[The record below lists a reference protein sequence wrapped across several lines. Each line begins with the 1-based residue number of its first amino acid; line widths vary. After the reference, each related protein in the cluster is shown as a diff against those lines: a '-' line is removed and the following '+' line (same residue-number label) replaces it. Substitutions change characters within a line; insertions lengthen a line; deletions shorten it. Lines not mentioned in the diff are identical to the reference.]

1 MRGLMPI
8 NRKEFEDGKL
18 HSKVEEEI
26 IAFLKERE
34 KRAFTSQEI
43 MGGIHLH
50 TEFSTPEITKMSTF
64 AIADFTALLYDLVK
78 KGAIT
83 MRIIRN
89 RMHFMIQAQT
99 GTCPKC
105 GTEIHAPNK
114 SWLMTGRADR
124 DGNRTQLHIGLFRC
138 PKHGFFRKALGKLK
152 IRGKTRSPAK
162 VKPSRTKKRTAMKK
176 KRARKETSRKN
187 ISSKKKGRKPKD
199 WTLI

>member
-1 MRGLMPI
+1 MPI
-8 NRKEFEDGKL
+8 NKREFEDGKL

-26 IAFLKERE
+26 MTFLRERG

-64 AIADFTALLYDLVK
+64 AISDFTALLYDLVK
-78 KGAIT
+78 RGTIT

-89 RMHFMIQAQT
+89 RMYFMIHAEMAR
-99 GTCPKC
+99 CPKC
-105 GTEIHAPNK
+105 GTEIHAPSK
-114 SWLMTGRADR
+114 SWLMTGRADK
-124 DGNRTQLHIGLFRC
+124 DGNRTQLHIGLFKC

-162 VKPSRTKKRTAMKK
+162 VKSSRTKKSTIAKK
-176 KRARKETSRKN
+176 KRARKEPSRRE
-187 ISSKKKGRKPKD
+187 ITGKKKERKPED
-199 WTLI
+199 WPLI